1 MPRRRI
7 LTERQ
12 RSALLDL
19 PIDESS
25 LLKHYTLADEDIE
38 HIHTRRRP
46 HNRFGFALQLCAL
59 RYPGRLLLP
68 GEIIPH
74 EVSGFLGA
82 QLGLN
87 EADLLEYAIR
97 EETRH
102 EHLAALRQ
110 LYGYRAFTGQGAREL
125 KMWLIEQAEY
135 ARSNDDLARRFVE
148 QCRKTQ
154 IIVPAISTIERQC
167 ADALVAAE
175 RKIEEAISSRLD
187 YEARARLDALLVDM
201 VDSHLSRFVWLRQF
215 EPGKNSADVNRLLDR
230 LDFLQNLDLSPNIL
244 AGIPPH
250 RVARLKRQGER
261 YFADGLRDLSDN
273 RRLAILAVCAVEWQ
287 AGLADGI
294 VETHDRIVGKTW
306 REAKRLCDAR
316 VDDAKTAVRQTLKSF
331 AELGSALLEAQGD
344 IAELE
349 PAISDNLGWEGL
361 QKLVATAARLT
372 DTMSADPLTHV
383 AQGYNRFRRYAPR
396 MLRILDIH
404 GAAAAAPLLKAA
416 SSIRKGSD
424 TERPTCFLRRTSKWH
439 QHLKA
444 QDDGDLRLWEVAVLF
459 HLRDAFRSGDIWLSH
474 SKRYGDLKQIL
485 VPAQAITANARL
497 MVPFNSEA
505 WIVDRKAKMESE
517 LVRLAKAA
525 RSGTI
530 PGGSIENGVLH
541 VDRLSANAP
550 HGADE
555 MILDLYKRMPEVR
568 ITDILMDVDAATGFT
583 DAFTHLRTGVPCKD
597 KIGLLN
603 VLLAEG
609 INLGLSKMAEATNTH
624 DYWKLMR
631 LSRWHVESEALNRA
645 LAMVVEAQ
653 AKLPMAA
660 FWGMG
665 TTASSDGQFFSTT
678 RQGEAMNLVNAKYGR
693 DPGLKAYTHVSDQ
706 FAPFAIQTIPA
717 TVSEA
722 PYILDGLLMN
732 ETGKRI
738 REQYA
743 DTGGFTDHVFAVTSI
758 LGYKFIPRIRD
769 LPSKRLYVFDPA
781 NSPKELRGL
790 LGGKVRER
798 LITSNW
804 PDILRIAAT
813 MTAGTSAPS
822 QILRKLASYPR
833 QNDLAAALREIGRV
847 ERTLFMIDWV
857 LDADMQR
864 RTQIGLN
871 KGESHHALKNALRI
885 GRQGEIRDRTSEG
898 QHYRMAGLNLLA
910 AIVIY
915 WNTAK
920 LGEAVHQREKAGLS
934 TPPGLLAHTS
944 PLGWA
949 HILLTGE
956 YRWSKKR

>member
-1 MPRRRI
+1 M
-7 LTERQ
+7 
-12 RSALLDL
+12 
-19 PIDESS
+19 
-25 LLKHYTLADEDIE
+25 
-38 HIHTRRRP
+38 
-46 HNRFGFALQLCAL
+46 
-59 RYPGRLLLP
+59 
-68 GEIIPH
+68 
-74 EVSGFLGA
+74 
-82 QLGLN
+82 
-87 EADLLEYAIR
+87 
-97 EETRH
+97 
-102 EHLAALRQ
+102 
-110 LYGYRAFTGQGAREL
+110 
-125 KMWLIEQAEY
+125 
-135 ARSNDDLARRFVE
+135 
-148 QCRKTQ
+148 
-154 IIVPAISTIERQC
+154 
-167 ADALVAAE
+167 
-175 RKIEEAISSRLD
+175 
-187 YEARARLDALLVDM
+187 
-201 VDSHLSRFVWLRQF
+201 
-215 EPGKNSADVNRLLDR
+215 
-230 LDFLQNLDLSPNIL
+230 

-250 RVARLKRQGER
+250 RVTRLKRQGER
-261 YFADGLRDLSDN
+261 YFADGLRDLSNN
-273 RRLAILAVCAVEWQ
+273 RRLAILTVCAVEWQ
-287 AGLADGI
+287 AGLADAI

-344 IAELE
+344 KAELE

-361 QKLVATAARLT
+361 QNLVATAARLT

-383 AQGYNRFRRYAPR
+383 TQGYNRFRRYAPR

-404 GAAAAAPLLKAA
+404 GAAVAASLLKAA
-416 SSIRKGSD
+416 NLIRKGAD

-444 QDDGDLRLWEVAVLF
+444 QGDGDLRLWEVAVLF

-505 WIVDRKAKMESE
+505 WIADRKARMEFG
-517 LVRLAKAA
+517 LKRLAKAA

-568 ITDILMDVDAATGFT
+568 ITDILMDVDATTGFT

-693 DPGLKAYTHVSDQ
+693 EPGLKAYTHVSDQ

-758 LGYKFIPRIRD
+758 LGYQFIPRIRD
-769 LPSKRLYVFDPA
+769 LPSKRFYVFDPA

-790 LGGKVRER
+790 LGGKVREG

-813 MTAGTSAPS
+813 MTAGTIAPS

-885 GRQGEIRDRTSEG
+885 GRQGEIRDRTTEG

-920 LGEAVHQREKAGLS
+920 LGEAVKQRKKAGLPI
-934 TPPGLLAHTS
+934 PPELLAHTS